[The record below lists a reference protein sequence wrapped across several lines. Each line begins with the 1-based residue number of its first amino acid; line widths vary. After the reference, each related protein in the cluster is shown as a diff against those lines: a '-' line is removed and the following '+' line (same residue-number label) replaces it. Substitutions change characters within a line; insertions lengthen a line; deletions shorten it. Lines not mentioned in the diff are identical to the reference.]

1 MTQAIDVIRD
11 ALEQLRV
18 ADANAPLDDNDVAS
32 ALRALNAMGRA
43 WEADGLS
50 IGWSDVAAAQ
60 DAMPTPPETDEAI
73 GANLAVR
80 LAARYGTQA
89 SATTVAL
96 ASSGVSLIR
105 AMVANNDFSRC
116 SYDDIPRGTGQH
128 LGGGWRQGFVH

>member
-1 MTQAIDVIRD
+1 MTQALNIIRD
-11 ALEQLRV
+11 ALEQSRV
-18 ADANAPLDDNDVAS
+18 VDANAALDDNDVAS
-32 ALRALNAMGRA
+32 ALRALNAMMRA

-50 IGWSDVAAAQ
+50 LGWSDVAAAQ

-80 LAARYGTQA
+80 LAARYGVQV
-89 SATTVAL
+89 SQTTVAL

-116 SYDDIPRGTGQH
+116 SYDDLPRGTGQ
-128 LGGGWRQGFVH
+128 GVGDGWRQGFVH